1 MPVKPKIVTL
11 TNSSVDVLNAIRN
24 SATIN
29 FQNYVPVATSDP
41 ESVRTIG
48 AIICDNPQL
57 QNEFLNAL
65 VNRIG
70 RVIYTSKSYQNPW
83 AVLKRG
89 MMEFGE
95 TEEEIFINLCK
106 VENYDPSDAETTL
119 FKRNVPDVRTTFRVI
134 NYKKLYPLTIQNDDL
149 RTAFLSWDGVTSL
162 IAKLVESIYTSAEYD
177 EFLVMKYLLAQH
189 ILAGHLTPIQIA
201 AVSSENAK
209 EIVTKIKQI
218 SNGFR
223 FMSTKYNMAAVP
235 QLSRPDEQYIIVN
248 TDFDAS
254 MDVNV
259 LASAFNMDKAEF
271 VGRRILVDSF
281 GELDTARLGE
291 IFEGDPTYEEIS
303 ADDLAKL
310 DTVPAVLIDRD
321 FLAIYD
327 NLIQFTEQYNG
338 KGLYWN
344 YFLHLWKTFSVS
356 PFANSAV
363 FTPTAPGVTGVT
375 VTPSAVADP
384 AAGTEFGLTPNVT
397 TTGFAPTTVDYVSSS
412 TKVTVNKAGR
422 VKVVTKLA
430 AKETVTITV
439 KSTFDPSKTAVC
451 TITGPTA

>member
-134 NYKKLYPLTIQNDDL
+134 NYKKLYPMTIQNDDL

-162 IAKLVESIYTSAEYD
+162 ISKLVESIYTSAEYD

-201 AVSSENAK
+201 AVSSDNAK

-223 FMSTKYNMAAVP
+223 FMSAKYNMAAVP

-344 YFLHLWKTFSVS
+344 YFLHLWKTFSIS

-363 FTPTAPGVTGVT
+363 FTPTAPGVTAVT

-412 TKVTVNKAGR
+412 AKVTVNKAGR
-422 VKVVTKLA
+422 VKVITKLA
-430 AKETVTITV
+430 VKETVTITV
-439 KSTFDPSKTAVC
+439 KSTFDPSKTATC
-451 TITGPTA
+451 TISGPNA